1 MQAKFNA
8 FEIAQAQFDEAASFL
23 GLEPALAEFLR
34 WPMREFAFTIPVKMD
49 DGHTRTFHGYRVQHN
64 DARGPCSGCLR
75 WHPDDGLD
83 AGRAMAAWATWRAAL
98 VDIPLGGASGGLIC
112 DPRKLS
118 EGEKERVA
126 RGWVRAMAR
135 ELSEHRDILS
145 PNIYTTPQIMAW
157 MMDELEMISGR
168 AHPAAISGKPLAL
181 GGSQGRQT
189 AIARGGV
196 LAVREACRALNL
208 DPQSSFAIQGFGNA
222 GQHVA
227 MLHAEMIG
235 GGTLVAVSDTSG
247 GIFNPNGLDARAVVA
262 HKLKTGRV
270 AGFPGAEPISN
281 EDLLELEVDILYPA
295 ALEHVLT
302 RENADQVQAKIV
314 CELADGPTT
323 PEADTILYVKGIHVI
338 PDFLANAGAVTVS
351 YLEQVQGRAN
361 YYWSLDD
368 IHQQLDRRLADAYR
382 TVFKM
387 HQERKVHMRLAA
399 YLVAINRVAE
409 AVRLRGWV

>member
-1 MQAKFNA
+1 
-8 FEIAQAQFDEAASFL
+8 
-23 GLEPALAEFLR
+23 
-34 WPMREFAFTIPVKMD
+34 
-49 DGHTRTFHGYRVQHN
+49 
-64 DARGPCSGCLR
+64 
-75 WHPDDGLD
+75 
-83 AGRAMAAWATWRAAL
+83 
-98 VDIPLGGASGGLIC
+98 
-112 DPRKLS
+112 
-118 EGEKERVA
+118 
-126 RGWVRAMAR
+126 
-135 ELSEHRDILS
+135 
-145 PNIYTTPQIMAW
+145 
-157 MMDELEMISGR
+157 
-168 AHPAAISGKPLAL
+168 
-181 GGSQGRQT
+181 
-189 AIARGGV
+189 
-196 LAVREACRALNL
+196 
-208 DPQSSFAIQGFGNA
+208 
-222 GQHVA
+222 

-281 EDLLELEVDILYPA
+281 EDLLELEVDILSPA